1 MTQQVYKLCVLILAV
16 ALSGPL
22 VAKSKLTDEEHLLS
36 QDYVDEIGAQGQI
49 QKECEKLGDPLVCQ
63 GRAAKTK
70 FLGANSQS
78 IQMAAKMYAM
88 VMPAIG
94 LAGGGDFTKRGEEGG
109 KAKDYCQY
117 IATAVEGIAKMKQQA
132 AQQHLAN
139 LPENQATRQKDT
151 LYKAARSHEER
162 ASNHKI
168 QAVGWTAITACYA
181 AYLPVSF
188 GDWKLY
194 AKMGAAGFLAAFFTS
209 EVKAHREY
217 AAKIRKIADGLPGP
231 GDCNPVTDTHC
242 FCSKPKVSAADLP
255 HYQKYCIPY
264 LHKRQMAESSYHV
277 PCTNQS
283 LRPDAQCT
291 CIREDTCFDKKYFTD
306 IKLPHLQPF
315 LSSPEGEDV
324 RALMRGELKGG
335 RLSGRADAAGKR
347 AIGILRK
354 AAGDKVPKARALNPR
369 QGSDAR
375 LIESMGV
382 PRPLA
387 ALTAGSAPAKAT
399 FPGWAKGAVG
409 ALPKRKGKASKSSKN
424 QVWKFNQA
432 KGLNRAKASKKKGFD
447 PNRLLKQ
454 LGKKK
459 GPASASGNKILTF
472 APANREVAQ
481 VHRQD
486 NRNLF
491 DIVSYRYKIS
501 AWRRL
506 QVTP

>member
-1 MTQQVYKLCVLILAV
+1 M
-16 ALSGPL
+16 ALSNQV

-36 QDYVDEIGAQGQI
+36 QDYVDEIGAQEQAR
-49 QKECEKLGDPLVCQ
+49 KECEKLGDPLVCQ

-70 FLGANSQS
+70 FLGASSQS

-94 LAGGGDFTKRGEEGG
+94 LAGGGDFSKRGAEGG
-109 KAKDYCQY
+109 KARDYCQY

-139 LPENQATRQKDT
+139 LPENQATRQKDA

-168 QAVGWTAITACYA
+168 QAVGWTSIAACYA
-181 AYLPVSF
+181 AYLPVAL

-264 LHKRQMAESSYHV
+264 LHKRQLAESSYHV
-277 PCTNQS
+277 PCTDQS

-315 LSSPEGEDV
+315 LSSF
-324 RALMRGELKGG
+324 RGRRCARTDAGGTQGG
-335 RLSGRADAAGKR
+335 RLSNRT
-347 AIGILRK
+347 
-354 AAGDKVPKARALNPR
+354 
-369 QGSDAR
+369 
-375 LIESMGV
+375 E
-382 PRPLA
+382 
-387 ALTAGSAPAKAT
+387 TAGRGPSEFSKAPLGAK
-399 FPGWAKGAVG
+399 FP
-409 ALPKRKGKASKSSKN
+409 R
-424 QVWKFNQA
+424 F
-432 KGLNRAKASKKKGFD
+432 
-447 PNRLLKQ
+447 
-454 LGKKK
+454 
-459 GPASASGNKILTF
+459 
-472 APANREVAQ
+472 
-481 VHRQD
+481 
-486 NRNLF
+486 LF
-491 DIVSYRYKIS
+491 
-501 AWRRL
+501 
-506 QVTP
+506 